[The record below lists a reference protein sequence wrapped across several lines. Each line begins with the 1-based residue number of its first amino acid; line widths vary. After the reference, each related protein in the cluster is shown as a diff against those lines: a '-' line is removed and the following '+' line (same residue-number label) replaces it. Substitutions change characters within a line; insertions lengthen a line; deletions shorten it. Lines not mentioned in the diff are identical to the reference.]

1 VGGPFNLIT
10 HFCLSIYSENARH
23 FLAIIKPDLTRYAA
37 YPRFPWSPEHS
48 THRKIHRD
56 QSGAV

>member
-23 FLAIIKPDLTRYAA
+23 FLAIIKPDLTA
-37 YPRFPWSPEHS
+37 SPA
-48 THRKIHRD
+48 THQPHPLDGDAIVPKK
-56 QSGAV
+56 